1 MKSIA
6 SSIAVTAG
14 ILMTANLAWLASAE
28 VTENPYK
35 VISARNGFDL
45 KPPPPP
51 PPTDFKPIEP
61 PKSDL
66 KFTGISKI
74 GDVKRVQMASV
85 DPKKLGQFTYYD
97 IQEGA
102 SQDGIE
108 VLDIDMNAASVK
120 IRNGGIES
128 VLTFEK
134 NAISPAK
141 PGGPGMALPM
151 PGNPGHPFLGGAP
164 SNPATGPVI
173 VGAKTPTAPPTF
185 ATPIPAANTGSTTG
199 GSQGAGSTGLRS
211 IPSRNVR
218 TAPSNPPNNLSAEE
232 QVILLE
238 AQRQR
243 AAQRGVEL
251 PPTPGIPALPPPVPG
266 GGK

>member
-85 DPKKLGQFTYYD
+85 DPKKPGQFTYYD

-134 NAISPAK
+134 KCDQPRKTGRAGHGSADAGQSWPSV
-141 PGGPGMALPM
+141 PRRRSVQSRHR
-151 PGNPGHPFLGGAP
+151 PGHR
-164 SNPATGPVI
+164 
-173 VGAKTPTAPPTF
+173 
-185 ATPIPAANTGSTTG
+185 
-199 GSQGAGSTGLRS
+199 GSQNSDGASDLRDADPGREHRFDDGRIPGCRIDWLAVYSFAQHANGSL
-211 IPSRNVR
+211 
-218 TAPSNPPNNLSAEE
+218 
-232 QVILLE
+232 
-238 AQRQR
+238 
-243 AAQRGVEL
+243 
-251 PPTPGIPALPPPVPG
+251 
-266 GGK
+266 